1 MPQQDGVLAGVGAA
15 GVVRHRARAD
25 LRHGDHPGAAPRA
38 RAHLQAAAQGAVQLR
53 GPAQTGELASYFFIR
68 IAHMYAV
75 KVESPHLGKQGGHG
89 DDQMVLPP

>member
-25 LRHGDHPGAAPRA
+25 LRHGDHPRAAPRA

-53 GPAQTGELASYFFIR
+53 GPAQTGESASYFFISSLLSFVRCKSR
-68 IAHMYAV
+68 ISTFR
-75 KVESPHLGKQGGHG
+75 ETRRPR
-89 DDQMVLPP
+89 